1 MTYLEIKSGFGSLKN
16 YVIENEDTPIYEV
29 VNSFASSEDNLIKSS
44 FDEFTYLRSQFKLNK
59 NKEISFDEM
68 FVSFAEP
75 KIIDLSDFWSN
86 WDEDDFVELEALGL
100 KESLSIYFENIN
112 DDKDLSVCKVR
123 EYMVAIFNILNRY
136 RNIVKGETTNK
147 EQALID
153 YRKKFVEVMKQ
164 VEETFVGGCEF
175 NQLTHL
181 KTVLSEV
188 VSFHPMII
196 ANVRADLSPIDF
208 LFALALNNYQI
219 ALVDEK
225 IYEFANSPN
234 VNNFF
239 HKNRK
244 DFCYEG
250 VELEF
255 VVLRNLG
262 MVSNE
267 ISAHIFEEGYSNEI
281 DYIFECFNEDYK
293 PLDGFLNG
301 LTSRFPVNCFRKF
314 HTDILKWYKER
325 GLDPDESLENRNLLF
340 DSRSEHDPENGVY
353 DYWFNEK
360 AILYFFAKNNL
371 VCSSS

>member
-1 MTYLEIKSGFGSLKN
+1 MAYLEIRSGLGSLKN
-16 YVIENEDTPIYEV
+16 YIIENEHTPIHGLF
-29 VNSFASSEDNLIKSS
+29 NSSAKSEDNLIKLS
-44 FDEFTYLRSQFKLNK
+44 FNSFSCARSEFNLNK
-59 NKEISFDEM
+59 NKEIYFDEM

-75 KIIDLSDFWSN
+75 KIDDLSAFWSN
-86 WDEDDFVELEALGL
+86 WDDDDFVEFEALEL

-112 DDKDLSVCKVR
+112 DDKNPSVCKVR

-136 RNIVKGETTNK
+136 RNIVEGETSNK

-164 VEETFVGGCEF
+164 VEETFIEGCEF

-196 ANVRADLSPIDF
+196 ANIRADLSPIDF

-234 VNNFF
+234 INKFF

-267 ISAHIFEEGYSNEI
+267 IIAHIFEDGYSNETH
-281 DYIFECFNEDYK
+281 YIFERFNEDYK
-293 PLDGFLNG
+293 PLDGFLDG

-325 GLDPDESLENRNLLF
+325 GLDPDENLENKNLLF
-340 DSRSEHDPENGVY
+340 DSRSEHDPENGIY

-360 AILYFFAKNNL
+360 AILYFFAKNDL
-371 VCSSS
+371 VCKSS